1 MSADKLSLEEL
12 KEIEEKLPPQFAALK
27 DKYPVTIAAVAR
39 DWDKPSYPQGYR
51 PQLIEIYYEDDCDSA
66 IFIWNGELVSLE
78 LEESVANPSF
88 TVVDIDDETAYVQ
101 IEGRVILNRL
111 GRAILPNVALDPE
124 IFLRSALGKLS
135 ES

>member
-12 KEIEEKLPPQFAALK
+12 REIEQKLPPQFAALK

-39 DWDKPSYPQGYR
+39 DWDKPAYPQGYR

-111 GRAILPNVALDPE
+111 GGAILPNVALDPE